1 MSVTGSCPPP
11 RPRASGAARPD
22 EEPADSAAWQTAA
35 ACAGLPPGVVF
46 SKKVKEAA
54 PALRACAGCPVRSNC
69 EEIVAPADNWF
80 DGVCGGRLWRR
91 GRPVELPAHFLPAV
105 QGGLRGGSV
114 A

>member
-11 RPRASGAARPD
+11 ERR
-22 EEPADSAAWQTAA
+22 EPAAWQAAA
-35 ACAGLPPGVVF
+35 ACAGLPTRVVF

-54 PALRACAGCPVRSNC
+54 PALQACARCPVRRAC
-69 EEIVAPADNWF
+69 EETVAPADNWF

-91 GRPVELPAHFLPAV
+91 GRPVQIPALLLPV
-105 QGGLRGGSV
+105 MQGVLRRGGSV